1 MKDFEGYYP
10 PDFDKLWDEATF
22 VFDTNVW
29 LDLYRFS
36 QKASEDLFNILKQ
49 LKEKDRIW
57 IPYQFAY
64 EYHENMMSIHDEI
77 NDEYDVHEKDLEKQ
91 RKSLEEKLN
100 RLKNRHGFE
109 VKAHVAKA
117 QKVYEE
123 ITQNFETF
131 VKDHKCRLR
140 GEPLL
145 KDRIAQLIE
154 GNYGK
159 NYPDSCKEKI
169 QTVGGNRD
177 IPPISKGKKYGD
189 LIGWFQIL
197 DYAKENSKP
206 IILITDDKDWF
217 HEYKGKTK
225 PHPRMIQEIYDK
237 AGVGFYLYKTGIFM
251 KYARDYLKSH
261 VSNET
266 IEEVT
271 NRGKYTTQQESSTAS
286 LMRRRFRMRGALRS
300 MQRNVD
306 IMHEELRLSVQSPDT
321 SIIRGALR
329 SMRQNVDIIRGG
341 LRLSVQSPDT
351 SLIRGGLRSI
361 QQDVDIMHEAL
372 RLSVQSLDTSL
383 IRGALRSMRR
393 NVNIMHD
400 ELAQYTHLTRLLE
413 DDNTT
418 S

>member
-77 NDEYDVHEKDLEKQ
+77 DDEYDAHKEYLEKQ
-91 RKSLEEKLN
+91 RKALEEKLN
-100 RLKNRHGFE
+100 HLKNRHGFE
-109 VKAHVAKA
+109 VEEHVAKA

-169 QTVGGNRD
+169 RALGGNRD
-177 IPPISKGKKYGD
+177 IPPASKDKKYGD
-189 LIGWFQIL
+189 LIGWFQII
-197 DYAKENSKP
+197 DYAKKNSKP
-206 IILITDDKDWF
+206 VILITDDKDWF

-225 PHPRMIQEIYDK
+225 PHPRMVQEIYDK
-237 AGVGFYLYKTGIFM
+237 AGVGFYLYNQWCGFLE
-251 KYARDYLKSH
+251 A
-261 VSNET
+261 
-266 IEEVT
+266 
-271 NRGKYTTQQESSTAS
+271 ESGD
-286 LMRRRFRMRGALRS
+286 R
-300 MQRNVD
+300 
-306 IMHEELRLSVQSPDT
+306 
-321 SIIRGALR
+321 
-329 SMRQNVDIIRGG
+329 
-341 LRLSVQSPDT
+341 
-351 SLIRGGLRSI
+351 
-361 QQDVDIMHEAL
+361 
-372 RLSVQSLDTSL
+372 
-383 IRGALRSMRR
+383 
-393 NVNIMHD
+393 
-400 ELAQYTHLTRLLE
+400 
-413 DDNTT
+413 
-418 S
+418 